1 MFVDDGYLLL
11 RVSCRAS
18 AGALADPLP
27 YALAVSFEVAVE
39 AGIQVYEQV
48 RARLAVP
55 VRAGAA

>member
-1 MFVDDGYLLL
+1 MPRFG
-11 RVSCRAS
+11 RGTGRSAS
-18 AGALADPLP
+18 